1 MATYNGYRWIEPQ
14 IDSILYQSEVDVR
27 LVVSDDG
34 STDGTAEYLAERE
47 ESESRLLVLQ
57 PGEGRRGVA
66 GNFLHLF
73 ATHPATA
80 NVYVAFSDQDDV
92 WRPNKLI
99 RQIDLLRELD
109 VDAVSSN
116 VVSFDARGHE
126 RLIIKNAPQR
136 RWDYIFEAAGPGS
149 TYVFT
154 PQVHA
159 QLVADLA
166 MLDIAGFEVHDWLL
180 YALVRASGGKW
191 FIDGSPLVEY
201 RQHGDNVQG
210 EHHGIGAAWHRFLSL
225 RSGFYREQF
234 LLTAQAAKIVG
245 SDVQDQA
252 WRDDLDD
259 LITDLSSTNF
269 GSRLRIARRHR
280 QMRRSFGD
288 GWALAAACLLGIW

>member
-1 MATYNGYRWIEPQ
+1 
-14 IDSILYQSEVDVR
+14 
-27 LVVSDDG
+27 
-34 STDGTAEYLAERE
+34 
-47 ESESRLLVLQ
+47 
-57 PGEGRRGVA
+57 
-66 GNFLHLF
+66 
-73 ATHPATA
+73 
-80 NVYVAFSDQDDV
+80 
-92 WRPNKLI
+92 
-99 RQIDLLRELD
+99 
-109 VDAVSSN
+109 
-116 VVSFDARGHE
+116 
-126 RLIIKNAPQR
+126 
-136 RWDYIFEAAGPGS
+136 
-149 TYVFT
+149 
-154 PQVHA
+154 
-159 QLVADLA
+159 